1 MVWIAEGYGMRWLRG
16 ALLTLSVVGVI
27 FSGAGLAVISLGAE
41 HVEAASSEFIIS
53 GIEQRIRKFVTPKRI
68 EGDGRIA
75 ALRNK
80 MSDKAEQLVD
90 KILGGD
96 FPVRVRDRV
105 RESCVC
111 RLTNAERADAIRG
124 YDEARAAVTK
134 MIEALR
140 GGRLSEARMEK
151 GTMRR
156 LLAGY
161 HVSTVDGL
169 TRELQ
174 IFLGSNLALFAII
187 GLAVS
192 FSAALVELLL
202 PAGVLLLGTF
212 TTGGFYIFGQDWL
225 ATILLHDWTGYAYL
239 AWVAVVSLLLAD
251 ILLNKARVTGNI
263 VSSISPANF
272 SPC

>member
-1 MVWIAEGYGMRWLRG
+1 M
-16 ALLTLSVVGVI
+16 TLSVAGVVA
-27 FSGAGLAVISLGAE
+27 SGAGLAVISLGAE
-41 HVEAASSEFIIS
+41 HVEAVSSEFIIS
-53 GIEQRIRKFVTPKRI
+53 GIEKRIRKLVTLEPV

-80 MSDKAEQLVD
+80 MSDKSELLAD

-96 FPVRVRDRV
+96 FPARVRERV
-105 RESCVC
+105 GESCVC
-111 RLTNAERADAIRG
+111 KLTHAERAEVIRG
-124 YDEARAAVTK
+124 YGEARAAVTK
-134 MIEALR
+134 LIEALR
-140 GGRLSEARMEK
+140 AGRLSEARMEK
-151 GTMRR
+151 GTMGR
-156 LLAGY
+156 LLTGY

-169 TRELQ
+169 KRELQ
-174 IFLGSNLALFAII
+174 IFLGSNLALFAAI
-187 GLAVS
+187 GFAVF

-202 PAGVLLLGTF
+202 PSGVLLLGTL

-225 ATILLHDWTGYAYL
+225 ATILLHNWTGYAYL

-263 VSSISPANF
+263 VSSISPTNF

>member
-1 MVWIAEGYGMRWLRG
+1 MEWLRNG
-16 ALLTLSVVGVI
+16 LLALSVAGVI
-27 FSGAGLAVISLGAE
+27 ASGAGLAVVSFGAE
-41 HVEAASSEFIIS
+41 HVESASNELIIS
-53 GIEQRIRKFVTPKRI
+53 GIEKRIRKLITLEPI

-80 MSDKAEQLVD
+80 MSDKSGVLAD
-90 KILGGD
+90 RILGGG
-96 FPVRVRDRV
+96 FPVRVRERV
-105 RESCVC
+105 GESCVC
-111 RLTNAERADAIRG
+111 KLTVAERADVILG
-124 YDEARAAVTK
+124 YGEAKAAVTK

-140 GGRLSEARMEK
+140 AGKLSEARMEK
-151 GTMRR
+151 GTMGR

-174 IFLGSNLALFAII
+174 IFLGSNLVLLAVI
-187 GLAVS
+187 GLAAF
-192 FSAALVELLL
+192 FSGATVELVF
-202 PAGVLLLGTF
+202 PAGILMLGTIAS
-212 TTGGFYIFGQDWL
+212 GGFYIFGQDWL

-239 AWVAVVSLLLAD
+239 AWVAVVSLFLAD

-263 VSSISPANF
+263 LSSISPSNF